1 MFYQIKN
8 GQVNGI
14 ICFHVDDFLHAG
26 DELLDSVMSKLRK
39 RFSTRKVEEK
49 CFDYIGFKVIQD
61 SDSILIIAK
70 LDNKIIYTK
79 RANMK
84 YVVNSSDRTDFRQ
97 LVGQL
102 NWEVQGSRPD
112 IAFEKIHLSTTSKE
126 GTLGD
131 LLRATKAINMLKEMD
146 TVVAFWCSR
155 QENGHIYRCFTG

>member
-1 MFYQIKN
+1 
-8 GQVNGI
+8 
-14 ICFHVDDFLHAG
+14 
-26 DELLDSVMSKLRK
+26 MSKLRK
-39 RFSTRKVEEK
+39 RFSAGKVEEK

-61 SDSILIIAK
+61 SDSICSLQK
-70 LDNKIIYTK
+70 LDNKIINTK

-84 YVVNSSDRTDFRQ
+84 YVVNSSDRTAFRQ

-112 IAFEKIHLSTTSKE
+112 MAFEMIRLSTTSKE
-126 GTLGD
+126 GTVGD

-155 QENGHIYRCFTG
+155 QENGYIYRCITG